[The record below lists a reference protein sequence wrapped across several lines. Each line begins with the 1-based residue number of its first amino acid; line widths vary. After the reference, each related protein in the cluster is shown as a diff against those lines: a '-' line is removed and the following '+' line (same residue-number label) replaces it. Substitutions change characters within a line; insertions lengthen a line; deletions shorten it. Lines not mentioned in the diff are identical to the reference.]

1 MAKRGRKPKNP
12 NIFESINPELTREI
26 IGVILAIV
34 AIILILAEF
43 NAAGRLGA
51 TLFTQIRSFFGATSY
66 ILTFWIGFAAIYVLA
81 PDFMRR
87 SKAILWGFLIFL
99 FLFSALIAPFG
110 SSGGMVGNSL
120 FSAIQSLTVQF
131 LAIVVFL
138 GLCLA
143 ALIFTFNFS
152 IVSFIKNARMK
163 AEQGYTGLNVREG
176 GVSVFRT
183 VRRRIGMGDDRRRRE
198 EGVPVMTTPDGTW
211 EFPSTDLLEQ
221 STGKAQP
228 GNLAKNAETI
238 IKCLA
243 DFGIDASPGTINVGP
258 TVTQY
263 ELKPAEGVKINNIVS
278 RSDDLALALAAH
290 PVRVEAPIPGKSAVG
305 IEVPNKVV
313 ARVALR
319 DLLESETFKK
329 RSSNL
334 TLPLGL
340 DVSGRVILADLK
352 KMPHLLIA
360 GATGSGKSVGLNSIL
375 LSLVFQNSPKD
386 LRLLLVDPK
395 RVEFTSYNGIPHL
408 LTPVVVD
415 VEKTVN
421 LLRWAIA
428 EMDRRFK
435 LFEQAGSRDIES
447 YNGKN
452 GSSESAQADAS
463 HGQKLPYV
471 VIIVD
476 ELADLMAQAANE
488 VEAAI
493 VRLAQLARATGIH
506 LVVATQRPSVD
517 VLTGLIKANITSRVA
532 FAVASQ
538 VDSRVIIDQSGAE
551 KLLGNGDMLFLG
563 GEFNKPKR
571 IQGAFISEH
580 DVKSVTDFLKRHGS
594 AMYDNSICDYHEV
607 AGIKSRG
614 PGSSGGFSSGSDP
627 LLEEAKNLVIESG
640 RASASFLQRRLEVG
654 YARAARLLDLM
665 EEEGIV
671 GPGRGAKPRDILVGS
686 TDRRD
691 YDRGRYEKERDEEEP
706 PRYGRYR

>member
-12 NIFESINPELTREI
+12 NVFESINPELTREI
-26 IGVILAIV
+26 FGVILAIV

-43 NAAGRLGA
+43 NAAGKLGA
-51 TLFTQIRSFFGATSY
+51 TLFSQIKSFFGATAY
-66 ILTFWIGFAAIYVLA
+66 VVTFWIGFSAIYVLA

-87 SKAILWGFLIFL
+87 SKAILWGSLIFL
-99 FLFSALIAPFG
+99 VLFSALIAPFG
-110 SSGGMVGNSL
+110 SSGGVVGNSL
-120 FSAIQSLTVQF
+120 FSAVQSLTGQF
-131 LAIVVFL
+131 LAIVIFL

-152 IVSFIKNARMK
+152 IVSFIKSARMK

-183 VRRRIGMGDDRRRRE
+183 VRRRIGMGDDRKKRE

-211 EFPSTDLLEQ
+211 EFPSTELLEE

-228 GNLAKNAETI
+228 GNLAKNAEII

-278 RSDDLALALAAH
+278 RSDDLALTLAAH
-290 PVRVEAPIPGKSAVG
+290 PVRIEAPIPGKSAVG

-340 DVSGRVILADLK
+340 DVSGHVILADLK
-352 KMPHLLIA
+352 KMPHMLVA
-360 GATGSGKSVGLNSIL
+360 GATGSGKSVGLNSVL
-375 LSLVFQNSPKD
+375 LSLLFQNSPKD
-386 LRLLLVDPK
+386 LRVLLVDPK

-408 LTPVVVD
+408 LTPVVVE

-435 LFEQAGSRDIES
+435 LFEQVGSRDIES

-452 GSSESAQADAS
+452 GNSNQGGEGRSQE
-463 HGQKLPYV
+463 LPYI
-471 VIIVD
+471 VIVID

-506 LVVATQRPSVD
+506 LVIATQRPSVD

-538 VDSRVIIDQSGAE
+538 VDSRVIIDQAGAE

-563 GEFNKPKR
+563 GEYNKPKR
-571 IQGAFISEH
+571 VQGAFISEH
-580 DVKSVTDFLKRHGS
+580 DVKNVTDFLKRHGS
-594 AMYDNSICDYHEV
+594 AVYDNSITEYHEV

-614 PGSSGGFSSGSDP
+614 TGTAGGFSSGSDP
-627 LLEEAKNLVIESG
+627 LLEEAKNLVVDSG

-665 EEEGIV
+665 EEEGII

-686 TDRRD
+686 IDKRN
-691 YDRGRYEKERDEEEP
+691 YDRERFEEEGEDR
-706 PRYGRYR
+706 PRFGRYR